1 MKLLKITEAQVVE
14 LDKVRDKLIYLT
26 KTYME
31 LSNNLNN
38 NKNNENNN

>member
-1 MKLLKITEAQVVE
+1 MKLLKITEAQVAE
-14 LDKVRDKLIYLT
+14 LDKVRDQLIDLT

-38 NKNNENNN
+38 NNNENNN

>member
-1 MKLLKITEAQVVE
+1 MKLLKITEAQVAE
-14 LDKVRDKLIYLT
+14 LDKVRDQLIDLT

-38 NKNNENNN
+38 TNNKNNN